1 MAVISNGD
9 RFSSFQELNDKIR
22 ELEISE
28 NVEFYKRDVRTIA
41 GARKRNIKRHINEN
55 LVVYSAK
62 YAWWKEIYIKFKRT
76 KNKSKVKYTIFARDF
91 SNVSPIRTKYYN
103 HLYSPF

>member
-9 RFSSFQELNDKIR
+9 RFSSFQELNDKIQ

-62 YAWWKEIYIKFKRT
+62 YACINGGR
-76 KNKSKVKYTIFARDF
+76 KYT
-91 SNVSPIRTKYYN
+91 SNSKGQRPNQK
-103 HLYSPF
+103 